1 MNARLRIA
9 TYTYEH
15 TAALFDGR
23 VGIDGVDAVLDTAPL
38 VSDIFRGMVE
48 GRYDVAEFGL
58 TYFLRCV
65 DPTNPDRPDFDPATA
80 PFLALPIFPNRNFR
94 HSAIFVNTAAGIATP
109 RDLAGRTIGEF
120 ALFGH
125 DVGVWIKGIL
135 ADEYGLTPDRSR
147 WVIGGTDH
155 PIPAF
160 DWVAQPVPDGVQ
172 VRHAAAGQTLGAM
185 LESGEI
191 DALVSVDV
199 PRALRDGSTTIARLF
214 PDYERVEREYY
225 QRTGIFPPMHIVAV
239 RRELVEHT
247 EMLRSV
253 YRAFVEAKE
262 LVQEAYRHD
271 AGKQHMS
278 LLTPWFSSHFDEN
291 EALLGHDWWPYGLRA
306 NRAALD
312 TFLRYH
318 YEQGLS
324 GHLLTSEDI
333 VVPAFLDT

>member
-1 MNARLRIA
+1 MAETPGLGPTRVRAREQCLDIA
-9 TYTYEH
+9 GE
-15 TAALFDGR
+15 R
-23 VGIDGVDAVLDTAPL
+23 RGVRQIESNPLQQESMQQAHHHPRAVLRLD
-38 VSDIFRGMVE
+38 SG
-48 GRYDVAEFGL
+48 G
-58 TYFLRCV
+58 
-65 DPTNPDRPDFDPATA
+65 
-80 PFLALPIFPNRNFR
+80 NRAR
-94 HSAIFVNTAAGIATP
+94 
-109 RDLAGRTIGEF
+109 R
-120 ALFGH
+120 
-125 DVGVWIKGIL
+125 
-135 ADEYGLTPDRSR
+135 
-147 WVIGGTDH
+147 
-155 PIPAF
+155 
-160 DWVAQPVPDGVQ
+160 
-172 VRHAAAGQTLGAM
+172 AM

-214 PDYERVEREYY
+214 PDYERVERDYY
-225 QRTGIFPPMHIVAV
+225 RRTGIFPPMHIVAV

-278 LLTPWFSSHFDEN
+278 LLTPWSSSHFDEN